1 MIMNIQSSDLRR
13 KQQCLI
19 RIKAEI
25 MAKSFA
31 KSTENLTEEEKTMNQ
46 CPGVLE
52 RGEETGDVCDELFTL
67 AEMMRAINGS
77 RPTSPGKY

>member
-1 MIMNIQSSDLRR
+1 
-13 KQQCLI
+13 
-19 RIKAEI
+19 